1 MGRELSPRPR
11 GSETQPFHSC
21 PRSCA
26 ALSTN
31 LTYGHNLM
39 RVYESAL
46 ALRSVV
52 FIFRSYFFYWNIGR
66 LKTEPINTCRE
77 HRICKASHVSMSPKH
92 SADSA
97 LWFSCHKREDPYL
110 LLCINTYPHAFKL
123 VAKKKKKLR
132 IWIPIENTSSKH
144 LQSTLSH
151 PLSLACYHL
160 VAQAGIL
167 GREGQRFESLR
178 KLIRP
183 PYKFMVAPGPAL
195 GSREVNPDSS
205 SPQGTKC

>member
-1 MGRELSPRPR
+1 MSV
-11 GSETQPFHSC
+11 C
-21 PRSCA
+21 P
-26 ALSTN
+26 LSTLQTQLFGSLAIKEKTHIFYYALI
-31 LTYGHNLM
+31 LTHM
-39 RVYESAL
+39 
-46 ALRSVV
+46 
-52 FIFRSYFFYWNIGR
+52 
-66 LKTEPINTCRE
+66 
-77 HRICKASHVSMSPKH
+77 H
-92 SADSA
+92 SS
-97 LWFSCHKREDPYL
+97 WWQ
-110 LLCINTYPHAFKL
+110 
-123 VAKKKKKLR
+123 KKKNKLR